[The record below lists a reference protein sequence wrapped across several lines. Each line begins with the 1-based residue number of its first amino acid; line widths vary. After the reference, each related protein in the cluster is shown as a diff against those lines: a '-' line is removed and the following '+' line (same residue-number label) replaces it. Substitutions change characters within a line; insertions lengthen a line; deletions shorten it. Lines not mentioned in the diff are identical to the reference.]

1 MHYHM
6 RRKDREITD
15 RAGMMDVIR
24 TEKFA
29 VIALCKESEPYL
41 VTMSYGFDEA
51 TETFYFHGAK
61 QGQKIEFLKANPK
74 VCLTV
79 IEDKGYQHG
88 HCTHAYRSV
97 VVRGEMLPVNDPEER
112 VKAIRIMIEQLET
125 DQTKHLN
132 MVHDP
137 HSQWPGTQMF
147 KLEID
152 AMTCKERSP
161 VL

>member
-15 RAGMMDVIR
+15 RIGMIAVIR
-24 TEKFA
+24 TGKFA

-97 VVRGEMLPVNDPEER
+97 VVRGKMLLVDDLEER
-112 VKAIRIMIEQLET
+112 VKAIRIMIDQLET
-125 DQTKHLN
+125 DKTKYFN
-132 MVHDP
+132 MVDDP
-137 HSQWPGTQMF
+137 HSQWPGTRMF
-147 KLEID
+147 KLKIE
-152 AMTCKERSP
+152 AMTCKERPP
-161 VL
+161 VA